1 MHASTIFAIL
11 SFALAATATPT
22 GILGGGEP
30 TVGPTGNA
38 KCGNSQVISC
48 CNTKSVSNGAGHLI
62 GIGGVL
68 NGVLGGSCS
77 PLRVAVCKSWH
88 RGYVLNK
95 TDRQIVSVDVP
106 VSQACAGNQAA
117 CCTGDSTVSISVYY
131 PRPNICS
138 LTPRV
143 SLTSNATTS
152 MFERKLPLRI
162 CKGVLWLMGG
172 EGLRF
177 ITKVHSRLGTTVF

>member
-38 KCGNSQVISC
+38 KCGNGQVISC
-48 CNTKSVSNGAGHLI
+48 CNTKSVSNGAGGLI
-62 GIGGVL
+62 EIGGVL

-77 PLRVAVCKSWH
+77 PLSIPVCKSRYH
-88 RGYVLNK
+88 GYISNK

-138 LTPRV
+138 MTPRV
-143 SLTSNATTS
+143 SLTSSATTS
-152 MFERKLPLRI
+152 MFKRKLPLRI
-162 CKGVLWLMGG
+162 SRKVL
-172 EGLRF
+172 
-177 ITKVHSRLGTTVF
+177 

>member
-77 PLRVAVCKSWH
+77 PLRVAV
-88 RGYVLNK
+88 L
-95 TDRQIVSVDVP
+95 SVDVP

-117 CCTGDSTVSISVYY
+117 CCTGDST
-131 PRPNICS
+131 
-138 LTPRV
+138 
-143 SLTSNATTS
+143 
-152 MFERKLPLRI
+152 
-162 CKGVLWLMGG
+162 
-172 EGLRF
+172 GL
-177 ITKVHSRLGTTVF
+177 VNVQCNNVNV